1 MRIEIDV
8 ESLVK
13 ETLKTFIETKINDL
27 IETGEIDKII
37 QNAVI
42 KLMER
47 YTVWEI
53 DQIQKE
59 IRLRRKHKK

>member
-1 MRIEIDV
+1 MRIEIDG
-8 ESLVK
+8 ESLVR